1 MNFKNNVIISRR
13 NTMDSWES
21 VYIYFFS
28 GTGNARISSEWIAD
42 EARKKG
48 IKAVVQQIDRLENI
62 VMPPPAEKTLIGF
75 AFPTHGF
82 NAAPI
87 MLKFIAGF
95 PWGSGREVFLLNTR
109 AGMKISKLFIPGLSG
124 VALLL
129 PLFMLWLKGYKCIA
143 LRSVDLP
150 SNWISL
156 HPGLKKK
163 VIESILIR
171 CEGIVRRFAVKI
183 LSGKKN
189 YRGLASLP
197 VDLLISPVALV
208 YYIGG
213 RFFLSKTFIANYNCN
228 NCGICIKEC
237 PTSSI
242 ILVAERPYWKLT
254 CESCMRCLNNCPQ
267 KAIEAAH
274 GMALIFWLIITIIN
288 AQLIFLILNTLNI
301 KPDVWWW
308 KVVSNIIAIAVMVLI
323 ATLLYRIMHYLMQ
336 FKPIK
341 YMVRFTSLTSFTFW
355 RRYNRIKSKSRNY
368 K

>member
-1 MNFKNNVIISRR
+1 MSHLKIEMGNWK
-13 NTMDSWES
+13 S

-28 GTGNARISSEWIAD
+28 GTGNARISSEWVAD

-48 IKAVVQQIDRLENI
+48 LKAVVQQIDRLENI
-62 VMPPPAEKTLIGF
+62 VLPPPAEKPLIGF

-95 PWGSGREVFLLNTR
+95 PRGSGREVFLLNTR
-109 AGMKISKLFIPGLSG
+109 AGMKMYKLFIPGLSG

-129 PLFMLWLKGYKCIA
+129 PLFMLWTKGYKCIA
-143 LRSVDLP
+143 LRPVDMP
-150 SNWISL
+150 SNWIPI

-163 VIESILIR
+163 IIESIHIR
-171 CEGIVRRFAVKI
+171 CENIVRRFAVNI
-183 LSGKKN
+183 LSGKRV
-189 YRGLASLP
+189 YRGLYSVP
-197 VDLLISPVALV
+197 IDILISPVALM

-242 ILVAERPYWKLT
+242 VYVANRPYWKLS
-254 CESCMRCLNNCPQ
+254 CESCMRCLNHCPQ
-267 KAIEAAH
+267 RAIEAAH
-274 GMALIFWLIITIIN
+274 GMAVVFWLIITAIN
-288 AQLIFLILNTLNI
+288 AQIILIVINALDVNTEI
-301 KPDVWWW
+301 WWW
-308 KVVSNIIAIAVMVLI
+308 KLISNIISIAGMVLI
-323 ATLLYRIMHYLMQ
+323 AAFLYRIMHYLMQ

-341 YMVRFTSLTSFTFW
+341 KLVLFTSLTSFPFW
-355 RRYNRIKSKSRNY
+355 RRYTFFKNNKKKPTSLTWQ
-368 K
+368 